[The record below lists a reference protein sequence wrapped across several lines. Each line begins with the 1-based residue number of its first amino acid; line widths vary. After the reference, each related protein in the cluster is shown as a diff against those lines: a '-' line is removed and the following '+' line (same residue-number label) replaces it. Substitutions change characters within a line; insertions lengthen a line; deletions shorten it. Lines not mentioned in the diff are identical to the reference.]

1 MIEKNLSEEYNK
13 HEIFIELL
21 EMSKFYNE
29 FSFSIMRFC
38 SLGTK
43 NIINIDTYIMT
54 SISGTLESIN
64 DVLKKGRISD
74 AYALLRKYYDM
85 CIINIYVNLYLKDNF
100 SIEKYVV
107 EKIDNWLKG
116 KEKIPEFKEIL
127 KYILKSDRL
136 KLIISVLDKNNIYKA
151 IRNRCND
158 YMHYNYYKNI
168 IINDNTVVINNRIK
182 YLDLFF
188 MDLIN
193 IFILHLSLLFFLEDI
208 YMSSSDYIDY
218 LDCGLTPEEGSQY
231 WVAPFIQEIFD
242 KWIKKYRP
250 DIAKIIKNNTNMN
263 LE

>member
-1 MIEKNLSEEYNK
+1 
-13 HEIFIELL
+13 
-21 EMSKFYNE
+21 
-29 FSFSIMRFC
+29 
-38 SLGTK
+38 
-43 NIINIDTYIMT
+43 
-54 SISGTLESIN
+54 
-64 DVLKKGRISD
+64 
-74 AYALLRKYYDM
+74 
-85 CIINIYVNLYLKDNF
+85 
-100 SIEKYVV
+100 
-107 EKIDNWLKG
+107 
-116 KEKIPEFKEIL
+116 
-127 KYILKSDRL
+127 
-136 KLIISVLDKNNIYKA
+136 
-151 IRNRCND
+151 
-158 YMHYNYYKNI
+158 MHYNYYKNI

-188 MDLIN
+188 MDLIY